1 MKFNKVI
8 RVNPMTNKMA
18 KNFTK
23 TLEQNKRETEKKEK
37 KEDSKSF

>member
-1 MKFNKVI
+1 MKFSKVI

-18 KNFTK
+18 KNFAK
-23 TLEQNKRETEKKEK
+23 TLEKDKRETEK